1 MTETKIRVLVTA
13 IGEAAVGGQILKALR
28 LAETSYYIVGV
39 DMSPLNLDY
48 SKVDVC
54 YMVPGASNPAYIDKL
69 REICLKE
76 KISILIPGSEPELLE
91 ISRKRDK
98 FSEIGVIP
106 IVGPEEMIELCSDK
120 WQTFEFLKSNGFN
133 YPNTILVEN
142 KLDLKKVDFYPVII
156 KPAKSSSGSKNVF
169 VAQNNSE
176 ASFFVDFLLKQSCI
190 PLIQEYVGSYDEEY
204 TIGVLALQA
213 GQVFGSIALRKLLT
227 GLNKKLSVRSYTEPR
242 ELVISTGISQGEV
255 EDFFQVRKDAEA
267 IAAKLGVE
275 GPINIQGR
283 NTDQGFCTFEINPR
297 FSGTTCIR
305 ALLGYNEPDIF
316 IRYLLLGEK
325 PSKVDF
331 KKGYVMRGLAE
342 NYVSFEKV
350 EKLRNEG
357 FLKTTSA

>member
-28 LAETSYYIVGV
+28 LAETPYYIVGV

-54 YMVPGASNPAYIDKL
+54 YIVPAASNPAYIKKL

-76 KISILIPGSEPELLE
+76 KISVLIPGSEPELIE
-91 ISRKRDK
+91 ISKKRDK
-98 FSEIGVIP
+98 FHEIGVTP
-106 IVGPEEMIELCSDK
+106 IVGSKEMIELCSDK
-120 WQTFEFLKSNGFN
+120 WRTYEFLKDNGFN
-133 YPNTILVEN
+133 YPKTVLVEN
-142 KLDLKKVDFYPVII
+142 ERDVKDVDFYPIII

-169 VAQNNSE
+169 VAQNHAE
-176 ASFFVDFLLKQSCI
+176 ASFFVDFLKRQSCI

-204 TIGVLALQA
+204 TVGVLALQG
-213 GQVFGSIALRKLLT
+213 GQVFGSIALRKHLT
-227 GLNKKLSVRSYTEPR
+227 GLNKKLGVRSYTEPR
-242 ELVISTGISQGEV
+242 DLVISTGISQGEIR
-255 EDFFQVRKDAEA
+255 DFFQVRKDAEK
-267 IAAKLGVE
+267 IAEKLGVE

-283 NTDQGFCTFEINPR
+283 NTKNGLCTFEINPR
-297 FSGTTCIR
+297 FSGTTSVR

-316 IRYLLLGEK
+316 IRFLVLGEK
-325 PSKVDF
+325 PSKVTF

-350 EKLRNEG
+350 EKLRNDG
-357 FLKTTSA
+357 CLVAGKP